1 MRTRDRERY
10 RRLAQVLQERREG
23 LDLSQSALS
32 RRSGVA
38 QPLISDFEHHERI
51 PNVFDVFRLFRA
63 LGIGA
68 EEGFAI
74 LDSLTGDTSLHR
86 ASAPPPPRLTKGR
99 SKESREG
106 W

>member
-10 RRLAQVLQERREG
+10 RRLAQVLRERREG

-51 PNVFDVFRLFRA
+51 PNVFDLLRLFRA
-63 LGIGA
+63 LGINA
-68 EEGFAI
+68 DQGFAI
-74 LDSLTGDTSLHR
+74 LDSLLTDSSLDR
-86 ASAPPPPRLTKGR
+86 ASAPPPPRLTRGR
-99 SKESREG
+99 PKESRA
-106 W
+106 